1 MKTGTQFFRAGVGA
15 VITDR
20 EGSVLAFERSDISK
34 AWQMV
39 QGGLED
45 GEEPIEA
52 ALREIEE
59 ETGIPRSRITLM
71 AEYPEPL
78 VYELPESARSPKTG
92 RGQVQ
97 YWFLF
102 ALNGDRAA
110 IDLGN
115 SREFKRWRWMSLAE
129 LITLTVRFR
138 VPTYRRLEDFFSPFL
153 LRTPPHN
160 KVSA

>member
-1 MKTGTQFFRAGVGA
+1 MTLNTQFFRAGVGA

-20 EGSVLAFERSDISK
+20 AGCVLALERSDIPG

-52 ALREIEE
+52 VFREIEE
-59 ETGIPRSRITLM
+59 ETGIPRSRLELLT
-71 AEYPEPL
+71 AHPEPL
-78 VYELPESARSPKTG
+78 VYELPESARNQKTG

-102 ALNGDRAA
+102 ALNGDRDA
-110 IDLGN
+110 IDLGH
-115 SREFKRWRWMSLAE
+115 SLELKEWRWMSLAE
-129 LITLTVRFR
+129 LTALTVGFR
-138 VPTYRRLEDFFSPFL
+138 VPTYRRLDDCFSPFIFAGA
-153 LRTPPHN
+153 PP
-160 KVSA
+160 S

>member
-20 EGSVLAFERSDISK
+20 EGSVLALERSDISK

-45 GEEPIEA
+45 GEEPMAA

-59 ETGIPRSRITLM
+59 ETGIPRSRLELLTS
-71 AEYPEPL
+71 YPEPL

-110 IDLGN
+110 IDLGH
-115 SREFKRWRWMSLAE
+115 SREFKKWRWMRFAE
-129 LITLTVRFR
+129 LIALTVSFR
-138 VPTYRRLEDFFSPFL
+138 VPTYRRLEESFAPFL
-153 LRTPPHN
+153 LRDAPSP
-160 KVSA
+160 